1 MPIALVTGCTAGF
14 GERAALSLARA
25 GVTVAAGVRSL
36 ERGQPLADTA
46 AQEGLPL
53 TLVKIDICDD
63 ASVAAAVDEVTKRLG
78 PIDIVVNNAGLH
90 LIAPA
95 EMGSI
100 EDCMDVLNTNVLG
113 ALRVMKAVLPAMR
126 ARRRGRIV
134 NVTSA
139 GAFIAVPGMAMY
151 TASKHALDAM
161 TAAMAIELQPFG
173 ITVTTVAPGTYR
185 TAMVEK
191 GRMPRETYAY
201 SRHVNALCNKHID
214 DIHNAPDCQPVADAI
229 VEAAL
234 APNPPLRNLVG
245 EDYKALLGPVVA
257 LHDGFQSIFAPGP
270 DMMNE

>member
-25 GVTVAAGVRSL
+25 GVTVAAGVRDFG
-36 ERGQPLADTA
+36 RAQPLMDQA
-46 AQEGLPL
+46 AKEGLAVS
-53 TLVKIDICDD
+53 LVKIDICDE
-63 ASVAAAVDEVTKRLG
+63 ASVAAAVEDVTGRLG

-95 EMGSI
+95 EMASI
-100 EDCMDVLNTNVLG
+100 QDCMDVLNTNVLG

-126 ARRRGRIV
+126 ARRAGRIV

-139 GAFIAVPGMAMY
+139 GSFIAVPGMAMY

-161 TAAMAIELQPFG
+161 TAAMAIELLPFG
-173 ITVTTVAPGTYR
+173 VTVTTVAPGTYR

-191 GRMPRETYAY
+191 GRIPRETYGY
-201 SRHVNALCNKHID
+201 SAHARALCNKHID

-229 VEAAL
+229 VQAAL

-245 EDYKALLGPVVA
+245 DDYKALLGPVVA
-257 LHDGFQSIFAPGP
+257 LHDGFQALFAPP
-270 DMMNE
+270 PEMLTE